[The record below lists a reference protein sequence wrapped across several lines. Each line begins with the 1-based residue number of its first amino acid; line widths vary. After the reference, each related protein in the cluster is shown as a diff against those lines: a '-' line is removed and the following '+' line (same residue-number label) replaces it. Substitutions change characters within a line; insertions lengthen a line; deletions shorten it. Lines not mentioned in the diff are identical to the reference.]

1 MASVQAATLVA
12 PGRIEI
18 RDYPYPGD
26 LEPGAVLLRMIAS
39 GICGTDKHTYRGETV
54 QYAGTDMER
63 HTPFPI
69 IQGHENLG
77 TIEAVGPGGALAH
90 DGTALAVG
98 DRVVPAPNRAC
109 GRCRRCQGDFPYY
122 LCRNLENYGNSMTC
136 AEPPHLFGGW
146 SELLYLRP
154 GTAVFRVP
162 PDLPSEVAVLTEI
175 FAVTHS
181 LERVAAARRPGGF
194 LPGDTVAVV
203 GVGSL
208 GMAHLVKA
216 ALMGAGRVIAVD
228 RSERRLAL
236 ARGLVDADTIQVG
249 AAADNARHDVRAE
262 VLERTDGE
270 GADVV
275 VDATGAPGTFALAEA
290 LVRDAGSILE
300 VGAFVD
306 MGPEAFNPAVVCGRS
321 LTVMGTGGED
331 LRAYPGTLTLLARHH
346 GAIPLAQMVSHT
358 FPVADAARAME
369 TSLDADT
376 ATKVLISNVL
386 GR

>member
-1 MASVQAATLVA
+1 MVSVQAATLVA
-12 PGRIEI
+12 PRLLEV
-18 RDYPYPGD
+18 RDYPFPSE

-39 GICGTDKHTYRGETV
+39 GICGTDKHTFRGETV
-54 QYAGTDMER
+54 QYAGTAMER
-63 HTPFPI
+63 STPFPI

-77 TIEAVGPGGALAH
+77 IVEAVGPGGALTH
-90 DGTALAVG
+90 DGTALRIG

-109 GRCRRCQGDFPYY
+109 GVCRNCLRGFPYY
-122 LCRNLENYGNSMTC
+122 LCRNLENYGNSLTC

-146 SELLYLRP
+146 AEYLYLRP

-162 PDLPSEVAVLTEI
+162 HDLPSEVAVLTEI

-181 LERVAAARRPGGF
+181 LERLAAIRRPGGF

-216 ALMGAGRVIAVD
+216 ALMGAARVIAVD
-228 RSERRLAL
+228 KSAKRLAL
-236 ARGLVDADTIQVG
+236 ARRLVNADTVLVG
-249 AAADNARHDVRAE
+249 STDDDARAE
-262 VLERTDGE
+262 VSELTDGE

-275 VDATGAPGTFALAEA
+275 VNATGFPGSFALAA
-290 LVRDAGSILE
+290 SLVRDAGTILE

-306 MGPEAFNPAVVCGRS
+306 MGPEPFNPAVLCGRS
-321 LTVMGTGGED
+321 LNVMGTGGED
-331 LRAYPGTLTLLARHH
+331 LQAYAGTLALLARHEA
-346 GAIPLAQMVSHT
+346 AIPFAEMVSHT
-358 FPVADAARAME
+358 FRIADAAQAVA
-369 TSLDADT
+369 TSLDADN

-386 GR
+386 GSVRPG

>member
-1 MASVQAATLVA
+1 VVSVQAATLVA
-12 PGRIEI
+12 PRLLEV
-18 RDYPYPGD
+18 RDYPFPSE

-39 GICGTDKHTYRGETV
+39 GICGTDKHTFRGETV
-54 QYAGTDMER
+54 QYAGTAMER
-63 HTPFPI
+63 STPFPI

-77 TIEAVGPGGALAH
+77 IVEAVGPGGALTH
-90 DGTALAVG
+90 DGTALRIG

-109 GRCRRCQGDFPYY
+109 GVCRNCLRGFPYY
-122 LCRNLENYGNSMTC
+122 LCRNLENYGNSLTC

-146 SELLYLRP
+146 AEYLYLRP

-162 PDLPSEVAVLTEI
+162 HDLPSEVAVLTEI

-181 LERVAAARRPGGF
+181 LERLAAIRRPGGF

-216 ALMGAGRVIAVD
+216 ALMGAARVIAVD
-228 RSERRLAL
+228 KSAKRLAL
-236 ARGLVDADTIQVG
+236 ARRLVNADTVLVG
-249 AAADNARHDVRAE
+249 STDDDARAE
-262 VLERTDGE
+262 VSELTDGE

-275 VDATGAPGTFALAEA
+275 VNATGFPGSFALAA
-290 LVRDAGSILE
+290 SLVRDAGTILE

-306 MGPEAFNPAVVCGRS
+306 MGPEPFNPAVLCGRS
-321 LTVMGTGGED
+321 LNVMGTGGED
-331 LRAYPGTLTLLARHH
+331 LQAYAGTLALLARHAA
-346 GAIPLAQMVSHT
+346 AIPFAEMVSHT
-358 FPVADAARAME
+358 FRIADAAQAVA
-369 TSLDADT
+369 TSLDADN

-386 GR
+386 GSVRPG